1 MDLIKIHLSEV
12 SELEPLVISSLEK
25 IEEGLKPLEH
35 QLSIGT
41 SGRPDILAVDINVNG
56 ALVLLELKS
65 NTADTS
71 AIGQNIRFY
80 EWFAQNLALVARPF
94 PTVKPD
100 EGIRLFI
107 IAPNFDEDAIRVA
120 KYLDLDISLVKYIGL
135 KNKRT
140 EEVGLVFEKLEL
152 EPVEG
157 PGAELRSMEDIVSY
171 FVDKSLLDDF
181 RKVLEDLNK
190 AGIEC
195 RPYKGGKNYWIECI
209 FEGNDVA
216 YLQPRQRYF
225 NCQVYDDNA
234 EKYIWPPRRMES
246 YDQWVKEC
254 RDEIVKYTKKEEG
267 T

>member
-1 MDLIKIHLSEV
+1 MDLIKIQLSEV

-41 SGRPDILAVDINVNG
+41 SGRPDILAVDING
-56 ALVLLELKS
+56 ALIVLELKS
-65 NTADTS
+65 TSVDTS
-71 AIGQNIRFY
+71 VIGQCIRYY

-100 EGIRLFI
+100 KRIRLFV
-107 IAPNFDEDAIRVA
+107 IAPDFDEDVIRIA
-120 KYLDLDISLVKYIGL
+120 KYLDLDISLVKYIGI
-135 KNKRT
+135 KNKKT
-140 EEVGLVFEKLEL
+140 AEVGLVFERLDL

-157 PGAELRSMEDIVSY
+157 SGVELRSMEDIISY
-171 FVDKSLLDDF
+171 FVDKSLKDEF
-181 RKVLEDLNK
+181 QEVLKDLTRER
-190 AGIEC
+190 IEY

-209 FEGNDVA
+209 FEEEDVA

-225 NCQVYDDNA
+225 NCQIYNENA

-246 YDQWVKEC
+246 YKQWVKEC
-254 RDEIVKYTKKEEG
+254 RDEIVKYTEKKDG
-267 T
+267 D